1 MTTGRMTDDEVW
13 VGCQGLVCSTAVAPA
28 EVPGAAVEGS
38 DCEAPL
44 GELHLRNL
52 EVWPLGPVELCAAHF
67 ESPDASFVC
76 LLSSALSSEDEL
88 GKFY

>member
-1 MTTGRMTDDEVW
+1 MTDDEVW
-13 VGCQGLVCSTAVAPA
+13 VGCQGRVCSSAVAPA
-28 EVPGAAVEGS
+28 EVPGAAVGGS

-44 GELHLRNL
+44 RELHNL
-52 EVWPLGPVELCAAHF
+52 GVWPLGPVELCAEHF
-67 ESPDASFVC
+67 ESPDASFVY